1 MVFKYWRWRL
11 FLLFSQHIRFSDV
24 ISLPHTTFTL
34 EPTITDLKLIRIC
47 FKTSSNSTYPLPTV
61 YTRLWKR
68 SNDNEFT
75 LVCDNDECTVIYDM
89 LKMLQGCL
97 KFLENYIFNCLHYK
111 IISHSKLKTKTVKN
125 HYGNFYVFL
134 FIRFRSKSAL
144 ISKIVKRTKSS
155 QPKVPWRF
163 AIMKN
168 FMKLAVWDSF
178 FTSEALIFT

>member
-47 FKTSSNSTYPLPTV
+47 FKTSSNNIYPFPTV

-68 SNDNEFT
+68 NNDCFQFS
-75 LVCDNDECTVIYDM
+75 LLHLSMIMIYDM
-89 LKMLQGCL
+89 LKILQGCL
-97 KFLENYIFNCLHYK
+97 KFLEYYVFNCLHYK
-111 IISHSKLKTKTVKN
+111 IISHPKLKTKTVKN